1 MPEQGYYEKVP
12 RPESIDALVGYLEST
27 TDIVQAVQ
35 RESSQSILVKRIGRP
50 TLRTFMTNTYI
61 VGLAD
66 VHEIFTEMSGLDAIV
81 TMSAWNSYTAEAK
94 ALCKERKVGL
104 FTFKEF
110 LGAVYYVGS
119 RYLDYIPPDERE
131 RRRQR
136 NHGG

>member
-12 RPESIDALVGYLEST
+12 RPESIDALVKYLEST
-27 TDIVQAVQ
+27 KIVQGVQ
-35 RESSQSILVKRIGRP
+35 REGGQSILVRRIERP
-50 TLRTFMTNTYI
+50 ALRTFMTNIYI

-66 VHEIFTEMSGLDAIV
+66 VHEIFTEINNLDAIV

-94 ALCKERKVGL
+94 VLCRERNVGL

-131 RRRQR
+131 HRRRR
-136 NHGG
+136 NHGR